1 MEQNNYISRKFCPSC
16 GSENTSFF
24 LEVAD
29 YRVSSDHFPIHSC
42 GACGLHFTALVPTKE
57 DISAFYKSDTYDS
70 HRLDNKSLISRLYR
84 FVRRLNTR
92 FKVSWVKKYHSG
104 GLVVDY
110 GCGLGHF
117 VRALQNEGFDSKG
130 YEIDPEVRSLSSIE
144 LGIHIEPLESYFGL
158 ENCTVDVLTMWHVL
172 EHIYDLNEDVSKV
185 FEKLKQHGIA
195 LIAVPNFKSYDAQVY
210 GSSWEAYDV
219 PRHLYHFD
227 RETIISFIE
236 KFGLSHVATYPMRFD
251 SFYVSMRS
259 EKNLSSSN
267 LLRAVWTGFYSNVKG
282 NKHGYSSHVFVFRK
296 R

>member
-1 MEQNNYISRKFCPSC
+1 MEQNNYINRNFCPSC
-16 GSENTSFF
+16 GSHKTRFF
-24 LEVAD
+24 LKVKD
-29 YRVSSDHFPIHSC
+29 YRVSGDHFPIHFC
-42 GACGLHFTALVPTKE
+42 GACGLHYTALVPSKE
-57 DISAFYKSDTYDS
+57 DMFAFYKSDTYDS

-84 FVRRLNTR
+84 LVRRLNTR
-92 FKVSWVKKYHSG
+92 FKISWIKKYQSE

-117 VRALQNEGFDSKG
+117 VLALQNEGFDSRG
-130 YEIDPEVRSLSSIE
+130 YEIDAEVRSLSSRE
-144 LGIHIEPLESYFGL
+144 LGLDIGPLESFFGL
-158 ENCTVDVLTMWHVL
+158 ENSTVDVLTMWHVL
-172 EHIYDLNEDVSKV
+172 EHIYDLNEDVSKI
-185 FEKLKQHGIA
+185 FEKLKKNGIA
-195 LIAVPNFKSYDAQVY
+195 LIAVPNFKSFDAQVY

-227 RETIISFIE
+227 CQTIISFIE

-267 LLRAVWTGFYSNVKG
+267 FFRALWRGFYSNLKG
-282 NKHGYSSHVFVFRK
+282 KKQGYSSQVFVFRK